1 MTIQSRRGMLSGV
14 ALARQPGGRLG
25 IKTGRSRH
33 RGRISARGGRRR
45 VRGGAGRGARPCGS
59 STSVSPPT
67 STARRRPRPSS
78 SQVLG
83 RRPPG
88 GPEPARPP
96 SAVVS
101 SWTSSPTAAVRL
113 ADRIPRRPRRDG
125 RGPPS
130 CPSTRGSSHGRSR
143 RGDVRAN
150 LRTPVSRVELVPGAG
165 IPTPTEQI
173 AAASSAHTS
182 PGVHPLLAGLLEV
195 DAEPEVVVDL
205 NEQVGEPDRAVAGG
219 VRLSQTNLV
228 TPASALSSSR
238 CSRSRRSLGGTRS
251 AMRASIRRSASTS
264 ASAQSRS
271 IVVVAGRMVRLRR
284 QASTE
289 RAG

>member
-1 MTIQSRRGMLSGV
+1 MPDRRRRRRCSRRPPWPSSSPTSRRMSPAGPEPQPPAPVRWGV
-14 ALARQPGGRLG
+14 GRARADRGAVRRGGGRLG
-25 IKTGRSRH
+25 AALHAGPGARERSR
-33 RGRISARGGRRR
+33 A
-45 VRGGAGRGARPCGS
+45 
-59 STSVSPPT
+59 
-67 STARRRPRPSS
+67 
-78 SQVLG
+78 
-83 RRPPG
+83 
-88 GPEPARPP
+88 
-96 SAVVS
+96 
-101 SWTSSPTAAVRL
+101 
-113 ADRIPRRPRRDG
+113 
-125 RGPPS
+125 
-130 CPSTRGSSHGRSR
+130 
-143 RGDVRAN
+143 
-150 LRTPVSRVELVPGAG
+150 VPGARRLLSPQG
-165 IPTPTEQI
+165 RGSDGLPTEALVPAAAAPAI
-173 AAASSAHTS
+173 AASSAHTS

-271 IVVVAGRMVRLRR
+271 IVVMAGRMVRLRR